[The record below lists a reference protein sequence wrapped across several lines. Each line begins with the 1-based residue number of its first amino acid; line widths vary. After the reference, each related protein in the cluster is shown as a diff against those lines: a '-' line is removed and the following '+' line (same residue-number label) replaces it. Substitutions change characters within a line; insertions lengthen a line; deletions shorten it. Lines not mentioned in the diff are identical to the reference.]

1 MTIYT
6 AGRKPVNETDLA
18 SVSSQTRKYLDV
30 QQGTGKDG
38 LDVALGALS
47 ALRMFVLYNVGPEGV
62 QQELNNLAE
71 VLRLGE

>member
-6 AGRKPVNETDLA
+6 AGRKPVNEADLS
-18 SVSSQTRKYLDV
+18 SVAAQGRKYLDV

-38 LDVALGALS
+38 LDVALGMLS

-62 QQELNNLAE
+62 QQELDNLAE
-71 VLRLGE
+71 VLRKGE